1 MGLARGGSLDNAIVL
16 DEHRILNNEELRYDD
31 EFVRHKILDAI
42 GDLYL
47 AGHPIV
53 GAYIAEKSGHA
64 MNNALLR
71 AMFADPTSYE
81 VCTFSEADAPKAYI
95 QAGRPLFA

>member
-71 AMFADPTSYE
+71 SMFADPSSFE
-81 VCTFSEADAPKAYI
+81 VKTFTEDDAPKAYS
-95 QAGRPLFA
+95 QTNKPLFA

>member
-1 MGLARGGSLDNAIVL
+1 
-16 DEHRILNNEELRYDD
+16 
-31 EFVRHKILDAI
+31 VRHKILDAM

-47 AGHPIV
+47 AGHPLV

-71 AMFADPTSYE
+71 AMLADPSTYE
-81 VCTFSEADAPKAYI
+81 VRTFTEQDAPKAYL
-95 QAGRPLFA
+95 QGDRPLFA